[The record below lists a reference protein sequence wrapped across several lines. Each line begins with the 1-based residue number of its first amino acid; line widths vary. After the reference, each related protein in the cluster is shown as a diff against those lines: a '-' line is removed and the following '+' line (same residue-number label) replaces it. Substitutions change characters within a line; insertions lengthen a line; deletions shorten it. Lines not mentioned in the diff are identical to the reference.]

1 MKNYSAGIYLRLSKE
16 DSETNNSIDFQRE
29 ITTKYAKEH
38 NYTIV
43 KEYVDNGYSGILE
56 SRPALDKMIRDIV
69 RNNINMVIVKDTSRL
84 TRDKNLT
91 SYYTDVLFPDND
103 IRFISVT
110 EYIDTGERYEI
121 DDVVALRGIVN
132 QCYVED
138 VSKKIKAVKRNFK
151 EQGKF
156 IEGSVAY
163 GYKKDKNDGYR
174 LVIDEEVEDV
184 IKFIYNSYLNGIM
197 PFEIAKELNKKG
209 IATASQY
216 FRSKKQGKVWTSSM
230 VNRILQSPIYAGN
243 MVLNKY
249 VSNLRLKKMEK
260 TRNCNY
266 EVLKDTHP
274 AIISQE
280 DYDRVQQMK
289 KSRVK
294 NARKTYYYLLKEL
307 HFCMNCGRRMS
318 YKSYHPMII
327 DKNGNIKGK
336 KDDKAYFV
344 CEQHNRNKEV
354 CNVINKIKEKDLNEI
369 VLKKLSQRLR
379 HLQLHQYAKDVKD
392 LKDRQNTELSE
403 IKKTKNEISRL
414 EANFRVL
421 YSKKVE
427 GIITEKDF
435 KEKYNTYNER
445 VTKLKEKVNRYEN
458 SKQTY
463 DLRNDVEKLIIE
475 FENCKNFDN
484 TILKKLIEK
493 IEIGKNNKI
502 NIIFKI

>member
-1 MKNYSAGIYLRLSKE
+1 MKDYKAGIYLRLSKE

-43 KEYVDNGYSGILE
+43 KEYVDNGYSGILD

-69 RNNINMVIVKDTSRL
+69 RNKINMIIVKDISRL

-138 VSKKIKAVKRNFK
+138 ISKKIKAVKRNFK

-163 GYKKDKNDGYR
+163 GYKKDKNDGYK
-174 LVIDEEVEDV
+174 LVIDKEVEDI
-184 IKFIYNSYLNGIM
+184 IKYIYTSYLDRKKPI
-197 PFEIAKELNKKG
+197 EIVRELNKQN
-209 IATASQY
+209 IVTPAQY
-216 FRSKKQGKVWTSSM
+216 LGMKKTGKEWTTSM

-243 MVLNKY
+243 IVLNKY
-249 VSNLRLKKMEK
+249 VSNLRLKKNEK
-260 TRNCNY
+260 TKYGNY
-266 EVLKDTHP
+266 EILKDTHP

-280 DYDRVQQMK
+280 DFDKVQQMK

-294 NARKTYYYLLKEL
+294 NERRTYYYLLKEL
-307 HFCMNCGRRMS
+307 PFCMHCGRRMS

-336 KDDKAYFV
+336 QDDKAYFI
-344 CEQHNRNKEV
+344 CEQHNRNKDV
-354 CNVINKIKEKDLNEI
+354 CNVVNKIKEKDLNEI
-369 VLKKLSQRLR
+369 VLQKLSQRLR

-392 LKDRQNTELSE
+392 LKDRQNTELFE

-414 EANFRVL
+414 EANFKVL

-427 GIITEKDF
+427 GIITEKEF
-435 KEKYNTYNER
+435 KDKYNTYNER

-463 DLRNDVEKLIIE
+463 DLRNDVQKLIIE

-484 TILKKLIEK
+484 AILKKLIER
-493 IEIGKNNKI
+493 IEINKNNKI
-502 NIIFKI
+502 DIIFKI

>member
-289 KSRVK
+289 KK
-294 NARKTYYYLLKEL
+294 
-307 HFCMNCGRRMS
+307 
-318 YKSYHPMII
+318 
-327 DKNGNIKGK
+327 
-336 KDDKAYFV
+336 
-344 CEQHNRNKEV
+344 Q
-354 CNVINKIKEKDLNEI
+354 
-369 VLKKLSQRLR
+369 
-379 HLQLHQYAKDVKD
+379 
-392 LKDRQNTELSE
+392 
-403 IKKTKNEISRL
+403 
-414 EANFRVL
+414 
-421 YSKKVE
+421 SKKCKKNLLLF
-427 GIITEKDF
+427 IKRATF
-435 KEKYNTYNER
+435 
-445 VTKLKEKVNRYEN
+445 LYE
-458 SKQTY
+458 
-463 DLRNDVEKLIIE
+463 LW
-475 FENCKNFDN
+475 
-484 TILKKLIEK
+484 
-493 IEIGKNNKI
+493 
-502 NIIFKI
+502 

>member
-1 MKNYSAGIYLRLSKE
+1 MKDYKAGIYLRLSKE

-38 NYTIV
+38 NYTII
-43 KEYVDNGYSGILE
+43 KEYVDNGYSGILD
-56 SRPALDKMIRDIV
+56 SRPELDKMIRDIV
-69 RNNINMVIVKDTSRL
+69 RNEINMVIVKDTSRL

-138 VSKKIKAVKRNFK
+138 ISKKIKAVKRNFK

-163 GYKKDKNDGYR
+163 GYKKDKTDGYK
-174 LVIDEEVEDV
+174 LVIDKEVEDV
-184 IKFIYNSYLNGIM
+184 IKYIYMSYLERKKPI
-197 PFEIAKELNKKG
+197 EIARELNKKEIVTPAKYLG
-209 IATASQY
+209 LKNT
-216 FRSKKQGKVWTSSM
+216 GKEWTSSM
-230 VNRILQSPIYAGN
+230 INRILQSPIYAGN

-249 VSNLRLKKMEK
+249 VSNLRLKKTEK
-260 TRNCNY
+260 TKLGDY
-266 EVLKDTHP
+266 EIIEDTHP

-280 DYDRVQQMK
+280 DFKRVQELK
-289 KSRVK
+289 KSRIK
-294 NARKTYYYLLKEL
+294 NEKRTYYYLLKEL
-307 HFCMNCGRRMS
+307 PFCMHCGRKMT
-318 YKSYHPMII
+318 YKNPKPMII

-336 KDDKAYFV
+336 QNDKGYFV

-354 CNVINKIKEKDLNEI
+354 CNVFNKIMEKDLNEI

-379 HLQLHQYAKDVKD
+379 HLQLHKYAKDVKD

-403 IKKTKNEISRL
+403 IKKIKNEISRL

-427 GIITEKDF
+427 GIITEKEF
-435 KEKYNTYNER
+435 KEKYNTYNEK
-445 VTKLKEKVNRYEN
+445 VTKLKEKVKKYED

-463 DLRNDVEKLIIE
+463 DLRNDIEKLIIE

-493 IEIGKNNKI
+493 IEIGKNNNV